1 MEVKLIHHSLFL
13 YGCVFANIR
22 ILYHAITINFSLL
35 RLLLIY
41 NNSLQD
47 ILYNCYFF
55 VSFHKGFHLKF
66 VFVVFIL

>member
-1 MEVKLIHHSLFL
+1 MEVSSSIIHSF
-13 YGCVFANIR
+13 YMGVNIR

-47 ILYNCYFF
+47 ILYNCYFLYP
-55 VSFHKGFHLKF
+55 SIRDL
-66 VFVVFIL
+66 I